1 MVKVILI
8 SMIKNEEKIIE
19 RCIQSALPVLDAIC
33 ITDTGST
40 DDTVNKVSHFIQ
52 NLKIPGK
59 VYSDEWKDFCYNRN
73 NSFLNAVKY
82 CKELE
87 WDLNTTY
94 GLLLD
99 ADMELVVLNFDKNTL
114 TKNGYNIIQDNNFLQ
129 YHNTRFVKLGH
140 NWKCI
145 GVTHEYWDGGDTD
158 QIAKELIY
166 INDVGDGGCK
176 SDKTERDIRLLEQG
190 IKDEP
195 DNIRYYFYLA
205 QSYKDAGQFEKA
217 IECFKK
223 RMTMGGWFEEIW
235 YSKYMIAKCYLLL
248 DNPED
253 YEAWALKAY
262 AYRKERAEPIYMLTK
277 YFREKGDHFKA
288 YHYYLLGRSII
299 NPAHDLL
306 FIEKD
311 VYLGLF
317 EYENTILYY
326 YIYPNERTKGLEISI
341 NYINTYNIY
350 TDTVFNNMDFYMPR
364 LLTNGEFFDIEVSCP
379 DKDFIPSSTALLKL
393 DNTVL
398 ANVRFVNYRI
408 QSDGSYLMSKDGEL
422 NSKNNVIT
430 RNAFMYYDL
439 NMNPISDL
447 TFMEDSISDIP
458 SRDCMILGLEDVR
471 LYKSENKVYYTA
483 TSQNYSYTDSIRIV
497 QGEYNEILNK
507 FTNNVCLIPPTETYC
522 EKNWIALE
530 DNFIY
535 KWHPLE
541 IGKVIENKLEILLTF
556 KTPEFFKHCR
566 GSSNVV
572 KYKNDFWMVTH
583 GIKNCTPR
591 KYFHQI
597 VILNQNYGLKKY
609 TLPFYFDK
617 LAIEYCLGLV
627 ILDDIA
633 YMTVSR
639 NDSNPIIVK
648 IAIDKLNKLF
658 Y

>member
-19 RCIQSALPVLDAIC
+19 RCIESALPILDAIC

-40 DDTVNKVSHFIQ
+40 DDTVNIVNNIIT

-59 VYSDEWKDFCYNRN
+59 LYLDQWKDFCYNRN

-99 ADMELVVLNFDKNTL
+99 ADMELVVLNFNKNTL
-114 TKNGYNIIQDNNFLQ
+114 TKNGYNIIQDNNYLQ
-129 YHNTRFVKLGH
+129 YHNTRFLKLAH

-145 GVTHEYWDGGDTD
+145 GVTHEYWDGGDTE
-158 QIAKELIY
+158 QIKKDLIY

-195 DNIRYYFYLA
+195 KNMRYYFYLA

-217 IECFKK
+217 IECFEK

-248 DNPED
+248 ENPED

-288 YHYYLLGRSII
+288 YHYYLLGKNII
-299 NPAHDLL
+299 NPIHDML

-311 VYLGLF
+311 VYSGLF
-317 EYENTILYY
+317 EYENTILHY
-326 YIYPNERTKGLEISI
+326 YIYPNERTKGLKISI

-364 LLTNGEFFDIEVSCP
+364 LLDNGEFFNIKVTCP
-379 DKDFIPSSTALLKL
+379 DKDFIPSSTSLLKL

-408 QSDGSYLMSKDGEL
+408 QPDGSYLMSKNGEI
-422 NSKNNVIT
+422 NDTNNVIT

-439 NMNPISDL
+439 NMNPISEL
-447 TFMEDSISDIP
+447 TFMNDTISDIP
-458 SRDCMILGLEDVR
+458 SRNCMILGLEDVR
-471 LYKSENKVYYTA
+471 LYKSENIVYYTA
-483 TSQNYSYTDSIRIV
+483 TSQNYSYSDSIRII
-497 QGEYNEILNK
+497 QGEYDEILNK

-541 IGKVIENKLEILLTF
+541 IGKVIENKLEIILTLN
-556 KTPEFFKHCR
+556 TPKFFKYYR

-572 KYKNDFWMVTH
+572 KYKNYYWMVTH

-597 VILNQNYGLKKY
+597 VILNENFSLKKY
-609 TLPFYFDK
+609 TIPFYFDK

-627 ILDDIA
+627 ILNDIA
-633 YMTVSR
+633 YMTVSQ

-648 IAIDKLNKLF
+648 IAIEKLNQYF